1 VNALNDPQLR
11 RHFIL
16 DNTTLIAP
24 AHVPEIR
31 LLTAS
36 HAHELWHRTE
46 EELQAIGLPPPF
58 WAFAWAGGQGLARFL
73 LDHPQIVR
81 KKRVLDFA
89 SGSGLVAIA
98 AYLSGASHVVANDV
112 DPFSQIAV
120 AENAFQNNSQIT
132 FDGRDLL
139 SMIVGE
145 PGCCLDGFDLVLAGD
160 VFYDRCMS
168 GRVLEWMKR
177 LKSAGQTIL
186 VGDPGRSYFPH
197 SSMTCKASYLVPVT
211 RELEDHDVKNV
222 SVYEYT
228 G

>member
-1 VNALNDPQLR
+1 MNSLIEPQLR
-11 RHFIL
+11 RRFIL
-16 DNTTLIAP
+16 ENTVLQSP
-24 AHVPEIR
+24 AHVPEIC

-36 HAHELWHRTE
+36 QAHELWLKTE

-73 LDHPQIVR
+73 LDDPQIVR

-98 AYLSGASHVVANDV
+98 AYLSGAGCVVANDI
-112 DPFSQIAV
+112 DPFSEIAV
-120 AENAFQNNSQIT
+120 AENALQNNAQIT

-139 SMIVGE
+139 SMDVGG
-145 PGCCLDGFDLVLAGD
+145 PGCCLNGFDIVLAGD
-160 VFYDRCMS
+160 VFYDRSMAN
-168 GRVLEWMKR
+168 RVLVWMKR
-177 LKSAGQTIL
+177 LKATGKTIL
-186 VGDPGRSYFPH
+186 VGDPGRTYFPH
-197 SSMTCKASYLVPVT
+197 TLMTCRAGYSVGVS
-211 RELEDHDVKNV
+211 RELEDQDVKKV